1 MYPTAQMPWYGIFVK
16 EQIEALVRNFTDIEA
31 EVFYIRGNESRLNYL
46 RDIPVLRRKIRQGGY
61 DLVHVHYGPSGLFL
75 LCGKPDIPVVV
86 TLHGG
91 DIQPEQGKSVQ
102 VALTHRILRR
112 CDTAIALN
120 DRMSAMARAC
130 CSDVLQI
137 PCSVNPSVFCPGEP
151 RKPMAGRRHFTILFP
166 NSRTRIVKNYPLFCE
181 TVERLR
187 TQHGLEIDTLELA
200 NMSRQEIA
208 AAMQRADMM
217 LMTSISE
224 GSPQTVKEAMG
235 CNLPVV
241 STPVG
246 DVGVLLDG
254 VRDSAVAPSHDST
267 ALADSVMSVI
277 RGEIKGKDPRERL
290 MELGLD
296 DDHTAAR
303 IYEIYKFLQSK

>member
-31 EVFYIRGNESRLNYL
+31 DVFHIRGNESRFSYL
-46 RDIPVLRRKIRQGGY
+46 RDIPALRRKIRHGGY
-61 DLVHVHYGPSGLFL
+61 DLVHVHYGLSGLFL
-75 LCGKPDIPVVV
+75 LCGKPDVPVIM

-91 DIQPEQGKSVQ
+91 DIQPEQGKTVQ
-102 VALTHRILRR
+102 VTLTQRILHH
-112 CDTAIALN
+112 CDVAIALN
-120 DRMSAMARAC
+120 DRMTGMARAC
-130 CSDVLQI
+130 CGDVRQI
-137 PCSVNPSVFCPGEP
+137 PCSVNTSIFRPDEP

-166 NSRTRIVKNYPLFCE
+166 SDRTRTVKNYPLFCE

-187 TQHGLEIDTLELA
+187 QEHGLDIDTIELA
-200 NMSRQEIA
+200 HMSRQEIA
-208 AAMQRADMM
+208 ATMQRADMM

-246 DVGVLLDG
+246 DVDVLLDG
-254 VRDSAVAPSHDST
+254 VRDSAVASSHDSA
-267 ALADSVMSVI
+267 ALADRVMSVL

-290 MELGLD
+290 LELGLD

-303 IYEIYKFLQSK
+303 IYEIYKTLLRK